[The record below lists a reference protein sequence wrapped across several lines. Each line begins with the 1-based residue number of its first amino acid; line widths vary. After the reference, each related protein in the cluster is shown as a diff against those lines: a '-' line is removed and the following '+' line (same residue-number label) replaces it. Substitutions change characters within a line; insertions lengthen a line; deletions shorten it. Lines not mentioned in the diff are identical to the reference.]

1 MADAA
6 QILILDDE
14 PNICVTLSR
23 ALELEGYRALAARS
37 VTEAQGLLR
46 TARPDLG
53 LFDVKLPDGDGIELL
68 QSLRGEGR
76 DLPVIVM
83 SGHGSIDD
91 AVRAIQV
98 GATDYLEKP
107 IGQDRLLVTVKNALR
122 MDRLARENRVLW
134 DEAEEARGEVEILG
148 RSKAVR
154 ELKAQIERVAQS
166 EGRVLIT
173 GENGTGKELV
183 ARAIH
188 AASRRAQRPFVSLN
202 CAAVPRELI
211 ESELF
216 GHERGAFTGAAQR
229 KIGKFE
235 RADEGTLF
243 LDEVGD
249 MPADM
254 QVKLLRVLQTGELER
269 VGGLQTLT
277 VDVRVIAATNKNLE
291 AEIAEGRFRE
301 DLYYRLNVVPIES
314 PPLRARKED
323 LPLLVERFL
332 STAAAKNHCSPP
344 ELAPSA
350 LAVLADHT
358 YPGNVRELLNLVERM
373 VILAPRDKPRLEA
386 EDIQPFMPGHRRSAP
401 AVYREGASLSEL
413 VREAERR
420 IVVEAL
426 TAHGDRV
433 ADTARAL
440 GVERS
445 NFHKKLKAL
454 GLR

>member
-1 MADAA
+1 MSDSP

-14 PNICVTLSR
+14 PNIRVTLSR
-23 ALELEGYRALAARS
+23 ALEIEGYRAVVAQS
-37 VTEAQGLLR
+37 VDEAEALLES
-46 TARPDLG
+46 AEPSLG

-68 QSLRGEGR
+68 QSLRQRGR

-91 AVRAIQV
+91 AVRAIQI

-107 IGQDRLLVTVKNALR
+107 IGQDRLLVTVRNALR
-122 MDRLARENRVLW
+122 IDRLARENRVLW

-148 RSKAVR
+148 RSKAVIG
-154 ELKAQIERVAQS
+154 LKAQIERVAQS

-188 AASRRAQRPFVSLN
+188 TFSRRANRPFVSIN

-216 GHERGAFTGAAQR
+216 GHEKGSFTGAAQR
-229 KIGKFE
+229 KLGKFE

-254 QVKLLRVLQTGELER
+254 QVKLLRVLQAGEVER
-269 VGGLQTLT
+269 VGGLQTLK
-277 VDVRVIAATNKNLE
+277 VDVRVIAATNKDLE
-291 AEIAEGRFRE
+291 VEIAEGRFRE
-301 DLYYRLNVVPIES
+301 DLYYRLNVVPIEA
-314 PPLRARKED
+314 PPLRSRKED
-323 LPLLVERFL
+323 VPVLVDRFL
-332 STAAAKNHCSPP
+332 QTSAAKNHCAPP
-344 ELAPSA
+344 VLAPSA
-350 LAVLADHT
+350 LAVLADHS
-358 YPGNVRELLNLVERM
+358 YPGNVRELLNLVERI
-373 VILAPRDKPRLEA
+373 VILAPRSKAPLQAD
-386 EDIQPFMPGHRRSAP
+386 DIQAFMPGTRRSAP
-401 AVYREGASLSEL
+401 AVYREGATLSEL

-426 TAHGDRV
+426 TAHEDRV